1 MKILNKIKT
10 ALYAIELI
18 LSIAGVVL
26 FMAIFKDKN
35 RQIRRMWA
43 KLQRFFIGYQ
53 LEVVGNPI
61 DEANLIIIN
70 HQSVLDIIVMEE
82 IHPANLSW
90 IAKKEIGKIPIIGKI
105 LTIPKMIPVDRND
118 PRSLPKLIK
127 DVKDRVDNNRVVA
140 MFPEGTRSEGDK
152 LLKFQSGAKIIVSK
166 LNLKVQ
172 PVLIINSR
180 NILDTKKFKLNSGLL
195 KVIYMDLVDTISE
208 NWLEE
213 TRAKM
218 QTLLD
223 QNI

>member
-1 MKILNKIKT
+1 MKILSKIKT
-10 ALYAIELI
+10 ILYAIELI

-53 LEVVGNPI
+53 LEVVGKPI

-105 LTIPKMIPVDRND
+105 LTIPKMIPIDRKD

-127 DVKDRVDNNRVVA
+127 DVKDRVDNNRVIA

-172 PVLIINSR
+172 PILIINSR
-180 NILDTKKFKLNSGLL
+180 NILDTKRFKLNSGLL
-195 KVIYMDLVDTISE
+195 KVIYMDLIDTSNE
-208 NWLEE
+208 TWLEE

-218 QTLLD
+218 QALLD

>member
-195 KVIYMDLVDTISE
+195 KVIYMDLVDTSSE

>member
-1 MKILNKIKT
+1 MKILSKIKT
-10 ALYAIELI
+10 ILYAIELI

-53 LEVVGNPI
+53 LEVVGKPI

-105 LTIPKMIPVDRND
+105 LTIPKMIPIDRRD

-127 DVKDRVDNNRVVA
+127 DVKDRVDNNRVIA

-172 PVLIINSR
+172 PILIINSR
-180 NILDTKKFKLNSGLL
+180 NILDTKRFKLNSGLL
-195 KVIYMDLVDTISE
+195 KVIYMDLIDTSNE
-208 NWLEE
+208 TWLEE

-218 QTLLD
+218 QALLD

>member
-1 MKILNKIKT
+1 MI
-10 ALYAIELI
+10 
-18 LSIAGVVL
+18 
-26 FMAIFKDKN
+26 
-35 RQIRRMWA
+35 
-43 KLQRFFIGYQ
+43 
-53 LEVVGNPI
+53 PI
-61 DEANLIIIN
+61 DR
-70 HQSVLDIIVMEE
+70 
-82 IHPANLSW
+82 
-90 IAKKEIGKIPIIGKI
+90 K
-105 LTIPKMIPVDRND
+105 D

-180 NILDTKKFKLNSGLL
+180 NILDTKRFKLNSGLL
-195 KVIYMDLVDTISE
+195 KVIYMDLIDTSNE
-208 NWLEE
+208 TWLEE

-218 QTLLD
+218 QALLD

>member
-1 MKILNKIKT
+1 MKILSKIKT
-10 ALYAIELI
+10 ILYAIELI

-43 KLQRFFIGYQ
+43 KLQRFFIRYQ
-53 LEVVGNPI
+53 LEVVGKPI

-105 LTIPKMIPVDRND
+105 LTIPKMIPIDRKD

-180 NILDTKKFKLNSGLL
+180 NILDTKRFKLNSGLL
-195 KVIYMDLVDTISE
+195 KVIYMDLIDTSNE
-208 NWLEE
+208 TWLEE

-218 QTLLD
+218 QALLD

>member
-1 MKILNKIKT
+1 MKILSKIKT
-10 ALYAIELI
+10 ILYAIELI

-53 LEVVGNPI
+53 LEVVGKPI

-105 LTIPKMIPVDRND
+105 LTIPKMIPIDRKD

-180 NILDTKKFKLNSGLL
+180 NILDTKRFKLNSGLL
-195 KVIYMDLVDTISE
+195 KVIYMDLIDTSNE
-208 NWLEE
+208 TWLEE

-218 QTLLD
+218 QALLD

>member
-1 MKILNKIKT
+1 MSKIKT
-10 ALYAIELI
+10 ILYAIELI

-43 KLQRFFIGYQ
+43 KLQRFFIRYQ
-53 LEVVGNPI
+53 LEVVGKPI

-105 LTIPKMIPVDRND
+105 LTIPKMIPIDRKD

-180 NILDTKKFKLNSGLL
+180 NILDTKRFKLNSGLL
-195 KVIYMDLVDTISE
+195 KVIYMDLIDTSNE
-208 NWLEE
+208 TWLEE

-218 QTLLD
+218 QALLD

>member
-1 MKILNKIKT
+1 MKILSKIKT
-10 ALYAIELI
+10 ILYAIELI

-53 LEVVGNPI
+53 LEVVGKPI

-105 LTIPKMIPVDRND
+105 LTIPKMIPIDRKD

-127 DVKDRVDNNRVVA
+127 DVKDRVDNNRVIA

-180 NILDTKKFKLNSGLL
+180 NILDTKRFKLNSGLL
-195 KVIYMDLVDTISE
+195 KVIYMDLIDTSNE
-208 NWLEE
+208 TWLEE

-218 QTLLD
+218 QALLD

>member
-1 MKILNKIKT
+1 MKMLSKIKT
-10 ALYAIELI
+10 ILYAIELI

-43 KLQRFFIGYQ
+43 KLQRFFIRYQ
-53 LEVVGNPI
+53 LEVVGKPI

-105 LTIPKMIPVDRND
+105 LTIPKMIPIDRKD

-180 NILDTKKFKLNSGLL
+180 NILDTKRFKLNSGLL
-195 KVIYMDLVDTISE
+195 KVIYMDLIDTSNE
-208 NWLEE
+208 TWLEE

-218 QTLLD
+218 QALLD